1 MKRVITFILTNLL
14 VATLYATD
22 SEKEIV
28 ELWNESEKPEAQA
41 FAMEGNR
48 NGRSTEKTD
57 VERDPAQR

>member
-28 ELWNESEKPEAQA
+28 VLHFNHGDSISLRWIPANEKLIEKSLTH
-41 FAMEGNR
+41 G
-48 NGRSTEKTD
+48 
-57 VERDPAQR
+57 